1 MEDIQLDY
9 ATLVTSYQSK
19 LNELVQQNIVLEAK
33 NIILT
38 KKVQELLTVSEKE
51 TTTPEVKPSSRKKV
65 SEKTSDEYTY

>member
-9 ATLVTSYQSK
+9 ATLVTSYQTK
-19 LNELVQQNIVLEAK
+19 INELVQQNIVLEAK

-51 TTTPEVKPSSRKKV
+51 TTPEVKSSSRKKV
-65 SEKTSDEYTY
+65 SEKTSEEYTY

>member
-9 ATLVTSYQSK
+9 ATLVTSYQTK
-19 LNELVQQNIVLEAK
+19 INELVQQNIVLEAK

-51 TTTPEVKPSSRKKV
+51 TTPEVKPSSRKKV
-65 SEKTSDEYTY
+65 SEKTSEEYTY

>member
-51 TTTPEVKPSSRKKV
+51 TTTPEVKSSSRKKV
-65 SEKTSDEYTY
+65 SEKTSEEYTY